1 MSIKHILPGNIGLG
15 GAPLGNMFRNI
26 PEDEAHATVA
36 AAWDLGVRYFDTAP
50 LYGSGLS
57 EIRMGEALSQYP
69 RDQFV
74 LSSKVGRIMLDE
86 MEDPATRDF
95 GEKGGLFEYGLKNK
109 ILNDYSADATLRSIE
124 DSLKP
129 TILTSYGST
138 IRRKISTATAGWSS
152 STSPVPALSAR

>member
-1 MSIKHILPGNIGLG
+1 MSIKHILPGKIGLG

-74 LSSKVGRIMLDE
+74 LSSKVAASCLMKWK
-86 MEDPATRDF
+86 TRRRV
-95 GEKGGLFEYGLKNK
+95 
-109 ILNDYSADATLRSIE
+109 ILV
-124 DSLKP
+124 
-129 TILTSYGST
+129 
-138 IRRKISTATAGWSS
+138 RKAVFSNTA
-152 STSPVPALSAR
+152 